1 MPIHHNLKTIH
12 IHIPKTGGTS
22 VNETIFNKKEL
33 DIKKVN
39 KKIFYGNLIHV
50 NNYFYELDHSTINFL
65 KKNHNNY
72 FKSYFK
78 FCYVRNPYS
87 RIVSEY
93 LFCKE
98 KFSRFITNT
107 NTFEDFVLELKE
119 KFNNVMENIELN
131 HWLVS
136 HYIPQYY
143 FIYDNN
149 NKCCIDYIGRFEK
162 INSYWK
168 QIAKRIKIK
177 KNLKRSNVKSSFK
190 YDWRTFYNEDLK
202 NIIYDLYKIDFKT
215 FNYEKNFD
223 IPVKIFLHNLY
234 EEIDFKTVHYQENG
248 NILIKDINDKTMENK
263 NVSSLE
269 MIEDKNNVS
278 IETIQEEVE
287 NIVDKDT
294 VEQITSLEMIPEE
307 VEDKDIIEN
316 IVSQDMI
323 LEEDENIVNKDTV
336 EQITS
341 LETISEEVQDKDTI
355 ENVVSQETIQE
366 EVENIVDKNTD
377 TVEQITS
384 LETIPE
390 EVEDKDTVE
399 QVVSLETIQEEVEN
413 IVDKDT
419 DTVEQTTSL
428 ETILEE
434 VQDKDTVEQVASLE
448 TIQEEV
454 EDTVELITSLE
465 TIPEKVENIVSK
477 KKYVRKQK
485 NNKEI

>member
-248 NILIKDINDKTMENK
+248 NILIKDINHKTMEDK

-287 NIVDKDT
+287 NMIDKNTDT

-307 VEDKDIIEN
+307 VLDKDI
-316 IVSQDMI
+316 
-323 LEEDENIVNKDTV
+323 
-336 EQITS
+336 
-341 LETISEEVQDKDTI
+341 I
-355 ENVVSQETIQE
+355 ENVVSQEMILE
-366 EVENIVDKNTD
+366 EDENIVDKNTD

-399 QVVSLETIQEEVEN
+399 QVVSLETIQEEVEDM
-413 IVDKDT
+413 IDK
-419 DTVEQTTSL
+419 DTVEQITSL

-454 EDTVELITSLE
+454 EDTIELITSLE
-465 TIPEKVENIVSK
+465 TIPEKVEEIVPIVLVENIVSK

>member
-287 NIVDKDT
+287 NMIDKNTDT

-323 LEEDENIVNKDTV
+323 LEED
-336 EQITS
+336 
-341 LETISEEVQDKDTI
+341 
-355 ENVVSQETIQE
+355 
-366 EVENIVDKNTD
+366 ENIVDKNTD

-399 QVVSLETIQEEVEN
+399 QVVSLETIQEEVEDM
-413 IVDKDT
+413 IDK
-419 DTVEQTTSL
+419 DTVEQITSL

-454 EDTVELITSLE
+454 EDTIELITSLE

>member
-248 NILIKDINDKTMENK
+248 NILIKDINHKTMEDK

-287 NIVDKDT
+287 NMIDKNTDT

-307 VEDKDIIEN
+307 VEDR
-316 IVSQDMI
+316 
-323 LEEDENIVNKDTV
+323 DTV
-336 EQITS
+336 
-341 LETISEEVQDKDTI
+341 
-355 ENVVSQETIQE
+355 ENVVSQEMILE
-366 EVENIVDKNTD
+366 EDENIVDKNTD

-399 QVVSLETIQEEVEN
+399 QVVSLETIQEEVE
-413 IVDKDT
+413 DT
-419 DTVEQTTSL
+419 
-428 ETILEE
+428 I
-434 VQDKDTVEQVASLE
+434 
-448 TIQEEV
+448 
-454 EDTVELITSLE
+454 ELITSLE
-465 TIPEKVENIVSK
+465 TIPEKVEEIVPIVLVENIVSK